1 MVTKLNVTLRTI
13 VLIFA
18 AIGGVGN
25 LIVAAWYIWKKKP
38 GLGIMHVAIS
48 TTSLLTLLVI
58 FW

>member
-1 MVTKLNVTLRTI
+1 MNQLNFTLRAIT
-13 VLIFA
+13 LILA
-18 AIGGVGN
+18 NIGWVGN

>member
-1 MVTKLNVTLRTI
+1 MNQLNFTLRAIT
-13 VLIFA
+13 LILA
-18 AIGGVGN
+18 NIGGVGN